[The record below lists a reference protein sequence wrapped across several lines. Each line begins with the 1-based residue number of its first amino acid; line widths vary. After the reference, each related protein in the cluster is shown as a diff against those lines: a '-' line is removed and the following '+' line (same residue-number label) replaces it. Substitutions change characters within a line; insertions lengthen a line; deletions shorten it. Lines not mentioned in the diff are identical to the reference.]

1 MTGTSP
7 KGTTTPRN
15 MRPATVA
22 VILLVIALVAAPWM
36 STGVDIYVHLIWT
49 QQVMRTLSAGS
60 LPLWLP
66 GLNAGC
72 GSPGIRLYSPGGPVL
87 AGVLGL
93 LAGNAAAGLRIALG
107 AAALL
112 LLVLLARRRVE
123 RPAFG
128 LALIAVAPPVLADL
142 ATRGAWSELLAIPA
156 AWWLLDRGAAG
167 PAPDSRRWQAEA
179 VALAALWLIHAPTAL
194 MVAVLLGLTALLDG
208 VRRFWQLAGAG
219 VTAGALVAWHA
230 LPLANEMVLVGNR
243 NALVA
248 GIFRARANTLGA
260 PMAHDPL
267 LNAALSLAG
276 ISVLLVVLV
285 EGWPRTDARR
295 AALITLCVGLASP
308 LAAPLWSEGSPLSWL
323 QFPWRWLVPSALLA
337 IRPLALRTPIG
348 NPRSWVLGVLWLA
361 PLLALP
367 LPRLI
372 HAPQLG
378 SSDGWRIS
386 GLRLHAAIGAN
397 PLLVDATQNRPPW
410 YPQLI
415 RQLAVIG
422 NRLAVADMPG
432 TQLSIR
438 RWGPLHRTISVDA
451 PAPVT
456 VILRLLD
463 YPWWSPTVDA
473 APARAIRRNG
483 LLQVRVPAGRHT
495 LDVRWTGN
503 PLSRVGQALAAI
515 ALLLLGWSG
524 IRRPHAGGT
533 FGRAP
538 KKRRPEGRR

>member
-1 MTGTSP
+1 MTGLSS
-7 KGTTTPRN
+7 KGTTTPRSA
-15 MRPATVA
+15 RTATVA
-22 VILLVIALVAAPWM
+22 VVLLVTAIVAAPWM

-93 LAGNAAAGLRIALG
+93 LAGDAAAGLRLALG
-107 AAALL
+107 AAVLL
-112 LLVLLARRRVE
+112 LLVLLTQSRVE

-128 LALIAVAPPVLADL
+128 LALIALAPPVLADF
-142 ATRGAWSELLAIPA
+142 ATRGAWSELLALPA

-167 PAPDSRRWQAEA
+167 PPPDSRRWQAEA

-194 MVAVLLGLTALLDG
+194 MVAVLLGLTALFDG
-208 VRRFWQLAGAG
+208 ARRLWQLAAAG

-230 LPLANEMVLVGNR
+230 LPLANEMALIGNR
-243 NALVA
+243 PALVA
-248 GIFRARANTLGA
+248 GIFRARANTLGS

-267 LNAALSLAG
+267 LNAALSLAA
-276 ISVLLVVLV
+276 ISLLLVVLV

-308 LAAPLWSEGSPLSWL
+308 LSAPLWSEGSPLAWL
-323 QFPWRWLVPSALLA
+323 QFPWRWLVPAVLLA
-337 IRPLALRTPIG
+337 IRPLALRTPMG
-348 NPRSWVLGVLWLA
+348 NPRSWVLGLLWLT

-367 LPRLI
+367 LPPLI
-372 HAPQLG
+372 HAPRLG
-378 SSDGWRIS
+378 SGDGWRVS
-386 GLRLHAAIGAN
+386 GARLQAAIGAN

-410 YPQLI
+410 YHQLLL
-415 RQLAVIG
+415 QLPG
-422 NRLAVADMPG
+422 LRDRLAVANVDG
-432 TQLSIR
+432 TELSIR
-438 RWGPLHRTISVDA
+438 RWRPLHRTISVHA
-451 PAPVT
+451 PAPSTVT
-456 VILRLLD
+456 LRLLD

-495 LDVRWTGN
+495 LDLRWTGN

-515 ALLLLGWSG
+515 ALLILGWSA
-524 IRRPHAGGT
+524 IRRQHA
-533 FGRAP
+533 P
-538 KKRRPEGRR
+538 